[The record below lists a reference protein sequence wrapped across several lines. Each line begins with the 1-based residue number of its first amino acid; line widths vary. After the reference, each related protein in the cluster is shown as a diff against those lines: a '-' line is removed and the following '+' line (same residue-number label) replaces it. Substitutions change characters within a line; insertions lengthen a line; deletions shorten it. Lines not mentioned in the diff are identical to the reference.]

1 MLTTHFVSTPL
12 IGLGGGAGHA
22 SFQRSA
28 PAPLVSLAQR
38 PSVLARS
45 PRVPQ
50 QLSLF
55 GPPGGRLR

>member
-12 IGLGGGAGHA
+12 IGLGGHA
-22 SFQRSA
+22 AFQRSA

-38 PSVLARS
+38 PRVLARS
-45 PRVPQ
+45 PHVPQ

-55 GPPGGRLR
+55 GPQGGRLR